1 MRLWYSTYLFYFPVP
16 LRKPSCAL
24 DLDFSDGSDGK
35 ESACNAGDL
44 GWEDPLEEDMTT
56 YSSILVWKIVRGLK
70 ESDTTER
77 LSTNVIY
84 LCFCSIPIYWLNSV
98 SYFVLI
104 FVLTL
109 QKVNFNFKI
118 RKVDDASC
126 GQHQMIEEE
135 N

>member
-1 MRLWYSTYLFYFPVP
+1 
-16 LRKPSCAL
+16 
-24 DLDFSDGSDGK
+24 
-35 ESACNAGDL
+35 
-44 GWEDPLEEDMTT
+44 MTT
-56 YSSILVWKIVRGLK
+56 HSSILVWKIVRGLK